1 MAGGAAAPTVYGGG
15 FVEYSLNGTDI
26 SPYVSEAELT
36 EEDDVLEFKGSGGSA
51 TARIPNGVTNGF
63 SLTVASNGT
72 TAPLLRTLHR
82 TVPKPTATMVVT
94 EYEGGTQ
101 TFSVQVSNLTHG
113 YDSGD
118 VITIEAEFTVVGDIA

>member
-82 TVPKPTATMVVT
+82 TVPKPTATT
-94 EYEGGTQ
+94 RATSSPS
-101 TFSVQVSNLTHG
+101 TSSSPSWATSANAPCDHG
-113 YDSGD
+113 SPQ
-118 VITIEAEFTVVGDIA
+118 

>member
-82 TVPKPTATMVVT
+82 TVPKPT
-94 EYEGGTQ
+94 
-101 TFSVQVSNLTHG
+101 HG

-118 VITIEAEFTVVGDIA
+118 VITIDVEFTVVGDIG